1 MQAIYY
7 FIQLLVLNETNWTAY
22 EINGVYW
29 LVWNFAELR
38 ELTFIKLTLNVVS
51 PYRMAPEVAITE
63 TFKDDPYDY
72 KVECDKIIDEP
83 WVNFLKFLLFNITN
97 LLEVNSHRILK

>member
-1 MQAIYY
+1 
-7 FIQLLVLNETNWTAY
+7 
-22 EINGVYW
+22 
-29 LVWNFAELR
+29 
-38 ELTFIKLTLNVVS
+38 
-51 PYRMAPEVAITE
+51 MAPEVAITE

-97 LLEVNSHRILK
+97 LLEVNSHHNLK